1 MPNSNMDLELGPGKF
16 DSMEKLFLAA
26 AEKGDKKA
34 ILYALDNAPDLN
46 INALDRDGRSALI
59 IAIQNGNSDIIEV
72 LLEHKIQL
80 GDALLR
86 AVEEQFT
93 GAVMMICEHIKQKD
107 IPEFLNCRALNG
119 DFHPDITPIVLAAH
133 HNNYDIIKI
142 LLEYGARIE
151 EPEYYVSARRRIR
164 YNTLWVC

>member
-59 IAIQNGNSDIIEV
+59 IAIQNGNSGR
-72 LLEHKIQL
+72 L
-80 GDALLR
+80 
-86 AVEEQFT
+86 
-93 GAVMMICEHIKQKD
+93 
-107 IPEFLNCRALNG
+107 
-119 DFHPDITPIVLAAH
+119 
-133 HNNYDIIKI
+133 
-142 LLEYGARIE
+142 
-151 EPEYYVSARRRIR
+151 
-164 YNTLWVC
+164 